1 HFTKA
6 EMEVETARTYFF
18 GDIGFWAERTEVH
31 KASCVS
37 GSGVSAAEFDITPLQ
52 EAAARGQTQCV
63 RLLLDAGAQ
72 VNVYGST
79 PLCEAC
85 SVGNVECVRLLLE
98 YGAKVNPMLSSRTT
112 SPLHEACMGGNA
124 DCVRLVIAKGASL
137 EAYDLYYGTPL
148 HVACASRHLECVKVL
163 LNAGKTRCHETTLYH
178 AAKSNKSKSNNVDMI
193 ELLVEFGANIYARG
207 NPLSLQQLRRIAL
220 RTTLGTRA
228 VDLVTDLD
236 IPNRIISYLL
246 HQ

>member
-1 HFTKA
+1 
-6 EMEVETARTYFF
+6 MYYRTSKRST
-18 GDIGFWAERTEVH
+18 ISALRTEVH

-163 LNAGKTRCHETTLYH
+163 LNAGKTRCHETVKYSVSH
-178 AAKSNKSKSNNVDMI
+178 ANI
-193 ELLVEFGANIYARG
+193 EECLLVEFGANIYARG
-207 NPLSLQQLRRIAL
+207 KQSECNPLSLQQLRRIAL

>member
-6 EMEVETARTYFF
+6 EMEVETARPYFF

-31 KASCVS
+31 KAAYQGQVS
-37 GSGVSAAEFDITPLQ
+37 V
-52 EAAARGQTQCV
+52 
-63 RLLLDAGAQ
+63 
-72 VNVYGST
+72 
-79 PLCEAC
+79 LCQSHTYTC
-85 SVGNVECVRLLLE
+85 SVGNVEF
-98 YGAKVNPMLSSRTT
+98 NPMLSSRTT
-112 SPLHEACMGGNA
+112 SPLHEACMAGVIA
-124 DCVRLVIAKGASL
+124 ESVMLVIAKGASL

-163 LNAGKTRCHETTLYH
+163 LNAGVQVDATRLYETPLHH
-178 AAKSNKSKSNNVDMI
+178 AAKSNNVDMI
-193 ELLVEFGANIYARG
+193 ELLVEFGANIYSCG

-220 RTTLGTRA
+220 RTMLGTRA
-228 VDLVTDLD
+228 VDLVTSLD